1 MKLSLTKRLTK
12 LSKRSTSEKSEVSMT
27 DESVIDFP
35 KESLCP
41 DVWEK
46 VIDQDGVNET
56 WQLRQDVRQQ
66 VQQLYD

>member
-1 MKLSLTKRLTK
+1 
-12 LSKRSTSEKSEVSMT
+12 MT

-35 KESLCP
+35 KEGLCP

-46 VIDQDGVNET
+46 VISQDGVNET
-56 WQLRQDVRQQ
+56 WQLKQDVRQQ

>member
-12 LSKRSTSEKSEVSMT
+12 LSKRSTSEKSEASMT

-35 KESLCP
+35 KEGLCP

-46 VIDQDGVNET
+46 VIGQDGVNET